1 MIKYIVNRLLY
12 VSAVGLGLTMCAPAP
27 VTPPAEANDV
37 MQDYYTL
44 MEFARRNVQYE
55 RKQKKLQTLDEDIYS
70 AILEYYNGSNDTT
83 VEEELLQLPSDG
95 DKQSS

>member
-1 MIKYIVNRLLY
+1 
-12 VSAVGLGLTMCAPAP
+12 MCAPAP

-55 RKQKKLQTLDEDIYS
+55 RQQRKLQTLDEDIYS

-83 VEEELLQLPSDG
+83 ESEELLQLPSDG

>member
-1 MIKYIVNRLLY
+1 
-12 VSAVGLGLTMCAPAP
+12 MCAPAP

-37 MQDYYTL
+37 MQDYNTL

-83 VEEELLQLPSDG
+83 ESEELLQLPSDG

>member
-1 MIKYIVNRLLY
+1 MIKYTPLLF
-12 VSAVGLGLTMCAPAP
+12 ALTMCAPAP
-27 VTPPAEANDV
+27 VTPPAEANDIIE
-37 MQDYYTL
+37 DYYTL

-55 RKQKKLQTLDEDIYS
+55 RRQKKLQTLDEDIYS

>member
-1 MIKYIVNRLLY
+1 
-12 VSAVGLGLTMCAPAP
+12 MCAPAP
-27 VTPPAEANDV
+27 VTPPAEASDI

-55 RKQKKLQTLDEDIYS
+55 RQQKKLQTLDEDIYS

-83 VEEELLQLPSDG
+83 ESEELLQLPSDG

>member
-1 MIKYIVNRLLY
+1 MIKYTPLLF
-12 VSAVGLGLTMCAPAP
+12 ALTMCAPAP

-55 RKQKKLQTLDEDIYS
+55 KRQKKLQTLDEDIYS
-70 AILEYYNGSNDTT
+70 AILEYYNGTNDTT
-83 VEEELLQLPSDG
+83 VEEELLQFPSDG

>member
-1 MIKYIVNRLLY
+1 MIKYTPLLF
-12 VSAVGLGLTMCAPAP
+12 ALTMCAPAP

-55 RKQKKLQTLDEDIYS
+55 RRQRKLQTLDEDIYS
-70 AILEYYNGSNDTT
+70 AILEYYNDSNDTT

>member
-1 MIKYIVNRLLY
+1 
-12 VSAVGLGLTMCAPAP
+12 MCAPAP
-27 VTPPAEANDV
+27 VTPPAEANDIIE
-37 MQDYYTL
+37 DYYTL

-55 RKQKKLQTLDEDIYS
+55 RRQKKLQTLDEDIYS

-83 VEEELLQLPSDG
+83 VEVELLQLPSDG

>member
-1 MIKYIVNRLLY
+1 MIKYTPLLF
-12 VSAVGLGLTMCAPAP
+12 ALTMCAPAP
-27 VTPPAEANDV
+27 VTPPAEASDL
-37 MQDYYTL
+37 MQDYNTL

-55 RKQKKLQTLDEDIYS
+55 RRQKKLQTLDEDIYS
-70 AILEYYNGSNDTT
+70 AILEYYNGSNDPT